1 MTIIKALRLYLRV
14 FLELFV
20 LLVFSLLSLSPLLLF
35 LVVAFANRYELLA
48 ESTQHL
54 NI

>member
-1 MTIIKALRLYLRV
+1 MTTVEELRHYLRV

-20 LLVFSLLSLSPLLLF
+20 LLVFSLLSLSPLFLF